1 MSETNEK
8 KVVFQSEYWHPSV
21 TTDCIIFG
29 YDGERLNVLLVQRG
43 EEPFKNQW
51 AFPGGFFRE
60 NDKDIEDC
68 ARRELKE
75 ETGLDTSASSN
86 VYMKQIE
93 VFSAMGRDP
102 RPERVITVPFI
113 ALVKMSEVKGGDD
126 AKDARW
132 FPLRK
137 GGPRRLDVQPLAF
150 DHDAILEAGLQGLR
164 NQIHFEP
171 IGFDLMPEK
180 FTMKELQTLYE
191 AILEVEFDR
200 GNFSKKMTHLGILKK
215 ADMTGEPA
223 PKNGAFLYEFDKAEY
238 EKMKREKGFRMEFSG
253 TQKA

>member
-1 MSETNEK
+1 MSEIDEK
-8 KVVFQSEYWHPSV
+8 IVFQSKFWHPSV

-29 YDGERLNVLLVQRG
+29 YDGEKINVLLVRRG

-60 NDKDIEDC
+60 SDESIEAC
-68 ARRELKE
+68 ARRELYE
-75 ETGLDTSASSN
+75 ETGLDTSASAD
-86 VYMKQIE
+86 VYMKQID
-93 VFSAMGRDP
+93 VFSAKNRDP

-113 ALVKMSEVKGGDD
+113 ALVKMAEVKGGDD
-126 AKDARW
+126 ASDARW
-132 FPLRK
+132 FPLK
-137 GGPRRLDVQPLAF
+137 SEGTRRLDVQPLAF
-150 DHDAILEAGLQGLR
+150 DHDAILEAGLQSLR

-191 AILEVEFDR
+191 AILGVKFDR
-200 GNFSKKMTHLGILKK
+200 GNFSKKMTHLGILRK
-215 ADMTGEPA
+215 ADMAGEA
-223 PKNGAFLYEFDKAEY
+223 TPKNGAFLYEFDKTEY

-253 TQKA
+253 TLKA